1 MHTVQAV
8 RVVALFVC
16 VATRCLTGTA
26 PASSTCS
33 LDTLQRACRL
43 LVFLGYYA
51 PLQVDKDPTCD
62 DIVRRLSNLDFFVDF
77 SSSGLDARSA
87 AAGRVL
93 QSGPDRG
100 DTACADS
107 GGPS

>member
-1 MHTVQAV
+1 MHAVQAV

-16 VATRCLTGTA
+16 VATHRLTGTA

-51 PLQVDKDPTCD
+51 PLEVDKDPTCD

-77 SSSGLDARSA
+77 SSSGLDAR
-87 AAGRVL
+87 
-93 QSGPDRG
+93 
-100 DTACADS
+100 
-107 GGPS
+107 